1 MVIDN
6 DAKKL
11 TLLERSAEKEAVAV
25 KQQGGEKRED
35 ADNTADQRSERGI
48 CVR

>member
-1 MVIDN
+1 MVIDD
-6 DAKKL
+6 DAEKL

-25 KQQGGEKRED
+25 RQQRGEKRED
-35 ADNTADQRSERGI
+35 TDNTADQRSEPRI